1 MKRKAHI
8 FLIVLSLILTAVL
21 ITTCIFSGTFAKYST
36 SASDTA
42 TARVQKFGVTAL
54 VTTSND
60 FEKENKPI
68 ELPGTGQV
76 DVSFY
81 AADMRPGINLSDA
94 LKIQVYGKSETRVM
108 LVIDLDIDFN
118 ESNFTYPQ
126 KVANSESTVD
136 KLYFPVKYIGGKFPK
151 GGTMSEAT
159 IFDARTVTSPTNA
172 NAIIDYKFTS
182 AYANYLGMSVISSPF
197 KDGGYA
203 VAKIFEPGNDVT
215 LAGYDP
221 SKDNIFQLGFEWPFE
236 DSAEINEIE
245 TWLTLNKTLNASFK
259 FNIKIEQ
266 IRSDYSITVPTD
278 PSAPSQN

>member
-1 MKRKAHI
+1 MCAAI
-8 FLIVLSLILTAVL
+8 GYGGVSV
-21 ITTCIFSGTFAKYST
+21 AKVERRIRDYC
-36 SASDTA
+36 D
-42 TARVQKFGVTAL
+42 QL
-54 VTTSND
+54 
-60 FEKENKPI
+60 EKENKPI
-68 ELPGTGQV
+68 ELPGMGQV

-81 AADMRPGINLSDA
+81 AADMRPGIDLSDA

-136 KLYFPVKYIGGKFPK
+136 KLYFPVKYVGGKFPQ

-182 AYANYLGMSVISSPF
+182 AYANYLDMSVISSPF

-266 IRSDYSITVPTD
+266 IRNDYSITVPTD